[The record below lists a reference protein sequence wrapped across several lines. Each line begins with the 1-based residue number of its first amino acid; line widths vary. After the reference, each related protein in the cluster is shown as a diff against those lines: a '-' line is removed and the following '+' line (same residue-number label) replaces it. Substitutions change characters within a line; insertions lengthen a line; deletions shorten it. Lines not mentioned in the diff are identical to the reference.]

1 LKKITK
7 IENPAPVEATII
19 SHSNSDNISEAEK
32 VSAMTEETDNTEIDY
47 AAEIEALKADLV
59 MANSR
64 VNEFEAIESQRIE
77 DERVALVSKASE
89 MGMSGHDDL
98 KTETLTTLIASW
110 EASHPVET
118 PVEMKPIDEKPSVIA
133 SEETKKEEPV
143 VANYLNGV
151 LVESSEDI
159 YSRCWNA
166 WAKAWNGTLS
176 GDESTMKAPMYK
188 DVKEMN

>member
-1 LKKITK
+1 
-7 IENPAPVEATII
+7 
-19 SHSNSDNISEAEK
+19 
-32 VSAMTEETDNTEIDY
+32 
-47 AAEIEALKADLV
+47 

-118 PVEMKPIDEKPSVIA
+118 PVEMKPVEEVAAEPPVIA
-133 SEETKKEEPV
+133 SEDTKIEAPV
-143 VANYLNGV
+143 VANYLNG
-151 LVESSEDI
+151 SSGRI
-159 YSRCWNA
+159 C
-166 WAKAWNGTLS
+166 
-176 GDESTMKAPMYK
+176 
-188 DVKEMN
+188 